1 MAQPNVAREPSM
13 EEILA
18 SIRRIIES
26 NDPITDGDVVDQQRN
41 AAYIDGAE
49 DFDVVEEL
57 EESFAPQ
64 VAANDPGRPLPADP
78 QLRPTLSAAA
88 PRSEPQE
95 KAMSLA
101 DVAARVRAA
110 AGRVPEP
117 SVARAPQS
125 VPASVAAPA
134 PVFPSVQ
141 AVQYAVSELAPPRP
155 EQPQQDARPAPVAAT
170 ELRAAI
176 EPVQVEPRQ
185 AFVAAPAE
193 VVVAP
198 AQPTA
203 TPPANPHLAQAPAV
217 PAAEQQPQYQ
227 PPVGATLPARLE
239 ETISLVS
246 EETEAQVARSFG
258 ELADVFDGIS
268 RQSMEDMARDM
279 LRPML
284 QEWLDDNLPRLVERL
299 VREEIERV
307 ARGPRR

>member
-26 NDPITDGDVVDQQRN
+26 NDPISEGDAAEQQRH
-41 AAYIDGAE
+41 AAYLDSAD
-49 DFDVVEEL
+49 DFDVVDEL
-57 EESFAPQ
+57 GESFVPQ
-64 VAANDPGRPLPADP
+64 MAANDPGRPLMAEQ
-78 QLRPTLSAAA
+78 QLRPAPAAA
-88 PRSEPQE
+88 PNTEPQE

-117 SVARAPQS
+117 SVARVAQPAPAP
-125 VPASVAAPA
+125 VDAPA
-134 PVFPSVQ
+134 PVFPLVQ
-141 AVQYAVSELAPPRP
+141 AAQYAAPEPAPQRQQ
-155 EQPQQDARPAPVAAT
+155 QPPQDARPAQVAVA
-170 ELRAAI
+170 EPRAAA
-176 EPVQVEPRQ
+176 EPVQVEPRP

-193 VVVAP
+193 VVVET
-198 AQPTA
+198 AQP
-203 TPPANPHLAQAPAV
+203 PVNPHLAQAPAV
-217 PAAEQQPQYQ
+217 PAAEQQPHHQ
-227 PPVGATLPARLE
+227 PQTPAPLPVRLE

-246 EETEAQVARSFG
+246 QETEAQVARSFG

-268 RQSMEDMARDM
+268 RQSMEDMAREM

-284 QEWLDDNLPRLVERL
+284 QEWLDDNLPRLVERM